1 MNRRKRRKERTEER
15 EMGTIDM
22 EKKKLVDE
30 EDLEMEDSERR
41 KGAMIM

>member
-1 MNRRKRRKERTEER
+1 
-15 EMGTIDM
+15 MGTIDM

-41 KGAMIM
+41 KGAMMM